1 MEKSR
6 EAMLQDF
13 EKPKVMA
20 DNASLEP
27 DWLTKKNKNW
37 DREETWWDRDHKG
50 RSERNFSGSLV
61 NIFYI
66 LLLLAELILWI
77 KVRHRYDL
85 KGNMEVGSP
94 DLGSTF
100 WYENPVKLYLHYLS
114 ADMMRLNESKLQ

>member
-77 KVRHRYDL
+77 KVRNRYDF
-85 KGNMEVGSP
+85 KGNMEVG
-94 DLGSTF
+94 LKK
-100 WYENPVKLYLHYLS
+100 NMKVCKLIVSQEVPRNTAGY
-114 ADMMRLNESKLQ
+114 K